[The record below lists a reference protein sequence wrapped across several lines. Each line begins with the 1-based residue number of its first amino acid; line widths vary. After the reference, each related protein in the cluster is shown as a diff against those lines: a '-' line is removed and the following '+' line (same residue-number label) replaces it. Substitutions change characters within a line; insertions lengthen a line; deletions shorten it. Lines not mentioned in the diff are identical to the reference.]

1 MCSILIMFF
10 KLIVSTLIIFFFS
23 SSTCSDLLIKIPN
36 IQNRSGSI
44 HVALYDNSDDF
55 PKETGKKLGL
65 KKTINEV
72 LEQGGIILKNLSS
85 GFYAIAIYH
94 DENDNNKFDKLLS
107 IPLEKYGFSNDAP
120 VFFGPPSFSDASF
133 QLNKH
138 INSTI
143 SIKLR

>member
-10 KLIVSTLIIFFFS
+10 KLKVTALTIFFFS
-23 SSTCSDLLIKIPN
+23 SSICSDLIIKIPN
-36 IQNRSGSI
+36 IKNQSGSI
-44 HVALYDNSDDF
+44 HVALYDDSDNF
-55 PKETGKKLGL
+55 PEEQGKKLGL

-72 LEQGGIILKNLSS
+72 LEQGGIILKNLSPGS
-85 GFYAIAIYH
+85 YAIAIYH

-120 VFFGPPSFSDASF
+120 VFLGPPSFSDASF
-133 QLNKH
+133 ELNKNV
-138 INSTI
+138 NSTI

>member
-10 KLIVSTLIIFFFS
+10 KHLIITLIIFFFS
-23 SSTCSDLLIKIPN
+23 SSTCSDLIIEIQN
-36 IQNRSGSI
+36 IQKQSGSI
-44 HVALYDNSDDF
+44 HVALYDDSDDF
-55 PKETGKKLGL
+55 PKEQGKKLGL
-65 KKTINEV
+65 KKKINEV
-72 LEQGGIILKNLSS
+72 LEQGGIIIKNLSPGS
-85 GFYAIAIYH
+85 YAIAIYH
-94 DENDNNKFDKLLS
+94 DENDNNRFDKLLS

-133 QLNKH
+133 ELNKN

>member
-10 KLIVSTLIIFFFS
+10 KLKVTALTIFFFS
-23 SSTCSDLLIKIPN
+23 SSICSDLIIKIPN
-36 IQNRSGSI
+36 IKNQSGSI
-44 HVALYDNSDDF
+44 HVALYDDSDNF
-55 PKETGKKLGL
+55 PEEQGKKLGL

-72 LEQGGIILKNLSS
+72 LEQGGIILKNLSPGS
-85 GFYAIAIYH
+85 SAIAIYH

-120 VFFGPPSFSDASF
+120 VFLGPPSFSDASF
-133 QLNKH
+133 ELNKNV
-138 INSTI
+138 NSTI